1 MEVGPIRIGGLAAG
15 LALLLTAGCSSGIS
29 ADGPFGKSVS
39 GGGSECIPVPRNGV
53 GTFATVALGNSS
65 GPARITSVT
74 LVGAH
79 HLKIVAAWVIPI
91 RGLGLMGV
99 FSGYPAGPPAA
110 QAPGIQWARRR
121 RADGALIPHL
131 PGQAVYN
138 LVLVLRPSGA
148 QGTASSED
156 VNYQSGGTQYL
167 LNLGIGI
174 QLINGNQN
182 GC

>member
-1 MEVGPIRIGGLAAG
+1 MRIGGLAAG
-15 LALLLTAGCSSGIS
+15 LALLLAAGCSSGLS
-29 ADGPFGKSVS
+29 TDGPFGKSAS
-39 GGGSECIPVPRNGV
+39 GLGSECIPVPRNGV
-53 GTFATVALGNSS
+53 GTFAPLAFGNTG
-65 GPARITSVT
+65 GPARITKVT

-91 RGLGLMGV
+91 TGSDLMGV
-99 FSGYPAGPPAA
+99 FSGYPPGPPFARS
-110 QAPGIQWARRR
+110 PGIEWNRRQHAD
-121 RADGALIPHL
+121 RAVIPHL

-138 LVLVLRPSGA
+138 LILVLRPSGA

-156 VNYQSGGTQYL
+156 IYYQSGGTQYL